1 MIAAIYAR
9 KSTEQNGVGEEAKS
23 VARQIER
30 ARAFADRNGWTVADE
45 HIYADDGVSGALF
58 GDKRPGL
65 ARLLNALSPRPP
77 FQALVMSEESR
88 LGREQ
93 IETSYV
99 LKQLTDAQ
107 VRVFLY
113 LDDRERTLDSAM
125 DKVMLSLTN
134 FGSEMEREKASQRT
148 YDAMLRIAKAAHVT
162 GGRTFGYSNL
172 REESHVIRVIDEGE
186 AATVRLIFDWYAD
199 GMGMTTIAHDLN
211 AKGVPS
217 PRGRR
222 WKPSAIREILRR
234 ELYQGVVIW
243 NKSQKNGS
251 ASRLPTYA
259 SSPPSYGSASS
270 PDSPARG
277 RSSPA
282 VRRASGS
289 SAARA
294 IRMSRP
300 TCSSVSP
307 AARAAAARWAPSCAA
322 TALAAPGIMSR
333 TIPVSITAAPGPACA
348 TTAWASG
355 RTYSTPP
362 SSARSRHS
370 SPRPSSMPSSTVP
383 WSASRLAPL
392 RTAPA
397 WWTSTAS

>member
-243 NKSQKNGS
+243 NKSQKIVRGGAKS
-251 ASRLPTYA
+251 QRKRDVTEWVREPAPDLRIIPAELWERVVARL
-259 SSPPSYGSASS
+259 
-270 PDSPARG
+270 
-277 RSSPA
+277 
-282 VRRASGS
+282 
-289 SAARA
+289 ARA
-294 IRMSRP
+294 GTLFPRSAESKRLLGRP
-300 TCSSVSP
+300 RHQDESAYLLVGF
-307 AARAAAARWAPSCAA
+307 ARCASC
-322 TALAAPGIMSR
+322 GG
-333 TIPVSITAAPGPACA
+333 PVGTE
-348 TTAWASG
+348 
-355 RTYSTPP
+355 
-362 SSARSRHS
+362 
-370 SPRPSSMPSSTVP
+370 
-383 WSASRLAPL
+383 L
-392 RTAPA
+392 
-397 WWTSTAS
+397 